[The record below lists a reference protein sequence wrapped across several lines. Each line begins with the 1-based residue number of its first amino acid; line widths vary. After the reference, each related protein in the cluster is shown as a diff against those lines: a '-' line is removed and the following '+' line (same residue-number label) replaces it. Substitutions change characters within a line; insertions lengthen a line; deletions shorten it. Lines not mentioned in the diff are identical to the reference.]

1 MENKT
6 FVRIKFAMLNGEDCG
21 IDAQIACEMAEDKA
35 RRLLSEQEEC
45 GLVVE
50 DGDVITFLDAYAR
63 MNGWDRALFIEAFPY
78 ERGAR
83 DE

>member
-21 IDAQIACEMAEDKA
+21 IDAEIVCEMAEDKA

-63 MNGWDRALFIEAFPY
+63 MNGWDRALFIEASPY
-78 ERGAR
+78 EGGAR